1 MAANVVSVR
10 NDLSDTWLSLRF
22 ELLKH
27 LRRRRVYIVAAMAVI
42 VPLFFYIYYYQERP
56 EAAVDFAGIALMF
69 VDILVVVSAAMFA
82 GDAVCG
88 EFESK
93 TSLLVFPTPQKRSSI
108 FAGKYLA
115 ALMATFLV
123 VSLYYVVLSLQTG
136 QLFGW
141 GDIPQEI
148 GESFLMALVYSASA
162 VSLAFLISGLLKR
175 SMSATIVSFL
185 VLMMILPII
194 QMIVSAMDR
203 EPWFIVTYSG
213 DLITSVLGA
222 SSSLPTG
229 PGGGTHDRG
238 VLQFTPQLGT
248 GLAVMAA
255 WAAGCLAS
263 GMALAVRKED

>member
-1 MAANVVSVR
+1 MATNALSVR
-10 NDLSDTWLSLRF
+10 NDFSDTWLSLRF

-27 LRRRRVYIVAAMAVI
+27 LRRRRVYIVAAMAIV
-42 VPLFFYIYYYQERP
+42 VPLFFYIYYYQEHP
-56 EAAVDFAGIALMF
+56 DAAADFASISLMF
-69 VDILVVVSAAMFA
+69 VDVLIVVSAAMFA

-88 EFESK
+88 EFENK

-123 VSLYYVVLSLQTG
+123 VSLYYVVLSLQLG

-141 GDIPQEI
+141 GNIPHEL
-148 GESFLMALVYSASA
+148 GKSFLMALIYSAAA
-162 VSLAFLISGLLKR
+162 VSLAFLVSGLLKR

-194 QMIVSAMDR
+194 QMILSAVNQ
-203 EPWFIVTYSG
+203 EPWFVVTYSG

-222 SSSLPTG
+222 SATPAMG
-229 PGGGTHDRG
+229 PHDG
-238 VLQFTPQLGT
+238 NEMQQFTPTIGT
-248 GLAVMAA
+248 GIAVMLT
-255 WAAGCLAS
+255 WAVVCLSS